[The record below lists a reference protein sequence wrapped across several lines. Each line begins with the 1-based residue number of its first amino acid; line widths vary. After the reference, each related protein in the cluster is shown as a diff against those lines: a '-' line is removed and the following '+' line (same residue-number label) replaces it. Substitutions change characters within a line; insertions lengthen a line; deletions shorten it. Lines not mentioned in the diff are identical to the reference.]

1 MVYLYL
7 LIAITASAD
16 MKPATTAEQKK
27 MMDRPTY
34 EKANYAPEV
43 KTNLRRGSRATWDFE
58 TGLQGWTH
66 TNGLAFPCGWD
77 VEDASLHSDAV
88 SPNPGDSSMWIDSD
102 GCGSAT
108 TIYDTVYSPAVVPPV
123 NMQWLKWGCGYQNY
137 LSEDWFTVGIKTF
150 TGGAW
155 QAPVELQFYNTDI
168 GPNISDS
175 ADVSAYQGVDSIRV
189 FFSYNNAN
197 YCWYASFD
205 NVDFYVPLAHD
216 VGVAAVMSPP
226 EGPVGTGDYDVIG
239 NIHNYGSNPET
250 FDVTANV
257 YDTTDA
263 WNLIF
268 TEIITLTD
276 FAAGDDT
283 THNFGTVNFAVDKV
297 FYTEIYTQLIDD
309 DPGNDTASIYSRTAL
324 GLGDVV
330 FEMDVET
337 PTGCN
342 RLLGVEFDGTYFY
355 VTGACATP
363 GNSVYVI
370 DTLGN
375 LVWAPLQ
382 NTSTL
387 WGWRDIAWD
396 DVHTGTDRID
406 TLYASDE
413 NSLVKFGIDLTSGT
427 LTNYGTIAGPVL
439 PCRGLAWKGDNSW
452 FFTANWSS
460 PVFKFSKTNPKID
473 STLNTYSI
481 YGSAYDTDT
490 LEGGWVWWHSQDD
503 PGTGFSCQIE
513 QFDPLTMS
521 FTGDT
526 FGYVPTILTGGSAGG
541 LCFYEDFR
549 GMDVLFAL
557 VQGDPVDAIIGIF
570 VRWEGPSGIDEYTKE
585 EIIPHLAIPMSIGK
599 SEIRF
604 TYNGEVSRN
613 IIVVDITGRIVDRYD
628 NVRPG
633 TALRFGRNGISSG
646 IYFISI
652 EGSRRSS
659 KVTLIR

>member
-1 MVYLYL
+1 GSGTWVQDTALSPVLLPNATMDWLRYGVSYDYL
-7 LIAITASAD
+7 S
-16 MKPATTAEQKK
+16 TAE
-27 MMDRPTY
+27 
-34 EKANYAPEV
+34 
-43 KTNLRRGSRATWDFE
+43 
-58 TGLQGWTH
+58 
-66 TNGLAFPCGWD
+66 
-77 VEDASLHSDAV
+77 
-88 SPNPGDSSMWIDSD
+88 
-102 GCGSAT
+102 
-108 TIYDTVYSPAVVPPV
+108 
-123 NMQWLKWGCGYQNY
+123 WL
-137 LSEDWFTVGIKTF
+137 EVGIKYYD
-150 TGGAW
+150 GATW
-155 QAPVELQFYNTDI
+155 AVAPLVIYSADTV
-168 GPNISDS
+168 SVCDS
-175 ADVSAYQGVDSIRV
+175 VDVSAYSGYDRV
-189 FFSYNNAN
+189 QIYFYYDDADGWK
-197 YCWYASFD
+197 WYAAFD
-205 NVDFYVPLAHD
+205 NLTIDAEIYVPDHD
-216 VGVAAVMSPP
+216 VGVSAVMSPP
-226 EGPVGTGDYDVIG
+226 EGRVGTGDYDVIG
-239 NIHNYGSNPET
+239 SIHNYGSNPET
-250 FDVTANV
+250 FDVTAIV

-268 TEIITLTD
+268 TEAITLTD
-276 FAAGDDT
+276 FPAGADSS
-283 THNFGTVNFAVDKV
+283 HNFGTVNFADDKV

-309 DPGNDTASIYSRTAL
+309 DPGNDTASIYSRTKL
-324 GLGDVV
+324 YMGDVI

-337 PTGCN
+337 PAGCN

-375 LVWAPLQ
+375 LIWAPLQ
-382 NTSTL
+382 NTSTS

-396 DVHTGTDRID
+396 DIHTGTDRID

-413 NSLVKFGIDLTSGT
+413 NGLVKFGIDLTTGA
-427 LTNYGTIAGPVL
+427 LTNYGTIAGPVS
-439 PCRGLAWKGDNSW
+439 PCRGLAWKGDSSW

-503 PGTGFSCQIE
+503 PGTGFDCMIE
-513 QFDPLTMS
+513 KFDPLTMS

-526 FGYVPTILTGGSAGG
+526 FGYVPTILTGGMAGG

-570 VRWEGPSGIDEYTKE
+570 VRWEGPSGIDEYTE
-585 EIIPHLAIPMSIGK
+585 EEAKSYLSVPMSIGK

-613 IIVVDITGRIVDRYD
+613 IIVVDITGRIVERYD

-646 IYFISI
+646 IYFISV